1 MKSRTIIRG
10 CLVLIGSALLLAT
23 LLATPYIS
31 PAHAADT
38 PAAGPSHQVVACYFH
53 RTNRCP
59 TCKKISAY
67 IEESVQT
74 AFETQVKD
82 GSVKMMMIDFQ
93 NAKNKKLTD
102 AYKISGPTLVLL
114 DIHDGKV
121 TAWKAAPKVWSL
133 VGKKTEFFNY
143 VQQEVKGYL
152 DGERHSSSVTNRNN
166 GKPRTGRCN
175 HD

>member
-1 MKSRTIIRG
+1 MQRLSSRIGHNQRSFAVKSRTIIRG
-10 CLVLIGSALLLAT
+10 CLVLTGSALLLAA
-23 LLATPYIS
+23 LLAAPS
-31 PAHAADT
+31 VPQARAADT
-38 PAAGPSHQVVACYFH
+38 PAASPSHQVVACYFH

-74 AFETQVKD
+74 GFEGQVKD
-82 GSVKMMMIDFQ
+82 GTVKTMMVDFQ

-133 VGKKTEFFNY
+133 VSKKSDFFNY
-143 VQQEVKGYL
+143 VQQEVKSYL
-152 DGERHSSSVTNRNN
+152 DGERTAAR
-166 GKPRTGRCN
+166 
-175 HD
+175 